1 MFLPYL
7 NYTVPTSLCVLGL
20 DPVET
25 TAFDSDYVALGQR
38 ALDEFPFYAI
48 YDRTT
53 GSASI
58 QIGNASEEGGTT
70 FSLQFFYSFAV
81 VAVIYAMLVY
91 LILLRRSKIKAEEW
105 LETHKNTLF
114 NHGSHFKTEE
124 EVIEALVQ

>member
-25 TAFDSDYVALGQR
+25 TAYESDYVALGQR
-38 ALDEFPFYAI
+38 SLAEFPFYAH
-48 YDRTT
+48 YDRAA
-53 GSASI
+53 GSATI

-70 FSLQFFYSFAV
+70 LGVQFLYSFAV
-81 VAVIYAMLVY
+81 MVVVYAMLVY
-91 LILLRRSKIKAEEW
+91 LIFLRRSKIKAEEW

-114 NHGSHFKTEE
+114 NHGSNFKTEE
-124 EVIEALVQ
+124 EVIEALV